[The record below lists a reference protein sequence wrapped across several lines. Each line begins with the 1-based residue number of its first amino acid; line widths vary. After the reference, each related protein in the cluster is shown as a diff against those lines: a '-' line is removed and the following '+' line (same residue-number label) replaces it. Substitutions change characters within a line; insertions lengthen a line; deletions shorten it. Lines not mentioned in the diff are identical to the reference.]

1 MSATVEELAIGDD
14 ASAERVAVTTRRRGK
29 HRILRRLAPPIIVV
43 GCVIGIWYM
52 VSYFGLNATQR
63 FLLPP
68 PHEVVKVGMLTWGNF
83 DQILHGFLSTA
94 IVALIAFGLSTLLG
108 TIFATLMSEANWI
121 ERSFYPLAV
130 VLQTLP
136 FLAIV
141 PLVGFWF
148 GYDFQSRL
156 IVTTIVSLFPIT
168 TNTLF
173 GLKSVDPGHADLFR
187 LFHTS
192 RWVRLWRLKFP
203 GALPSIFSGLRISAG
218 LCVIASIV
226 TDFFIRSGAPG
237 LGGLLDL
244 YSSELQ
250 SEKLLT
256 ALFMSA
262 VLGIVVYVSVTA
274 VAHKVVGKW
283 HSSYSV
289 QQVDD

>member
-1 MSATVEELAIGDD
+1 MSATLEEVAADTKD
-14 ASAERVAVTTRRRGK
+14 EAEGAPATPRRVGRFRL
-29 HRILRRLAPPIIVV
+29 LRRVGPPVIVV
-43 GCVIGIWYM
+43 GCMVGIWYL
-52 VSYFGLNATQR
+52 VSYFALSPTQR

-94 IVALIAFGLSTLLG
+94 IVALIAFGLSTLIG
-108 TIFATLMSEANWI
+108 MVFAILMSEANWI

-173 GLKSVDPGHADLFR
+173 GLKSVDPGHADFFR

-226 TDFFIRSGAPG
+226 TDFFIRAGAPG

-262 VLGIVVYVSVTA
+262 VLGIVVYVAVTA

-289 QQVDD
+289 LQTDD

>member
-1 MSATVEELAIGDD
+1 MSATVEDFAVGSEVGTD
-14 ASAERVAVTTRRRGK
+14 AAEALPPRGRR
-29 HRILRRLAPPIIVV
+29 RILRRVAPPIIVV
-43 GCVIGIWYM
+43 ACVIGIWYLF
-52 VSYFGLNATQR
+52 SYFGLNATQR

-68 PHEVVKVGMLTWGNF
+68 PHEVVKVGILTWGNF
-83 DQILHGFLSTA
+83 DQILHGFTSTA
-94 IVALIAFGLSTLLG
+94 VVTLISFGLSTLIGLV
-108 TIFATLMSEANWI
+108 FAVLMSEANWI
-121 ERSFYPLAV
+121 ERSFYPLAL

-156 IVTTIVSLFPIT
+156 IVTTVVSLFPIT

-173 GLKSVDPGHADLFR
+173 GLKSVDAGHSDLFR
-187 LFHTS
+187 LFHSS

-203 GALPSIFSGLRISAG
+203 GALPNIFSGLRISAG
-218 LCVIASIV
+218 LCVIAAIV

-250 SEKLLT
+250 SEKLFT
-256 ALFMSA
+256 ALFISA
-262 VLGIVVYVSVTA
+262 VLGILVYIAVTA
-274 VAHKVVGKW
+274 VAHKVIGKW
-283 HSSYSV
+283 HSSYLLL
-289 QQVDD
+289 QVDD